1 MRRARGAAT
10 VRRMDTP
17 SPAALRRSAK
27 IVEHLLQHEPAPPL
41 AELAA
46 EFGASAGHLQREFV
60 ACTGLSPKRF
70 AQLLAKE
77 RLLAA
82 LRDGEAVLD
91 AALSAG
97 LSGPGRAH
105 ELLLHAEGMT
115 PAQARRRGAGLDI
128 VSGLVVDATLGPLFA
143 AWTGYGLCAL
153 EFVDAADGRGY
164 DALLQALRGQWPQA
178 RWRRDDALLAP
189 LVDAALRGR
198 GTLHVAA
205 SHFRLRVWQALL
217 QLPEG
222 ALVSYAQLARALGR
236 PDAVRA
242 VAGAVAANPL
252 AMLIP
257 CHRVIRDSA
266 ELAGYRWG
274 LARKAMLIAAERG
287 TSTAC
292 QASRTPASPASN
304 APITAA

>member
-1 MRRARGAAT
+1 MRRAHGAAK
-10 VRRMDTP
+10 VRRMNTP
-17 SPAALRRSAK
+17 SPAALRRSAQT
-27 IVEHLLQHEPAPPL
+27 VERLLQCAPAPPL

-46 EFGASAGHLQREFV
+46 ALGVSAGHLQREFV

-97 LSGPGRAH
+97 MSGPGRAH

-115 PAQARRRGAGLDI
+115 PAQARRRGDGLEI
-128 VSGLVVDATLGPLFA
+128 VTGLVDSAVGPLFA
-143 AWTGYGLCAL
+143 AWTGHGLCAL
-153 EFVDAADGRGY
+153 EFVDDDGCGY
-164 DALLQALRGQWPQA
+164 DALLQALRAQWPRA

-189 LVDAALRGR
+189 LVDAALHGR

-236 PDAVRA
+236 ADAVRA

-257 CHRVIRDSA
+257 CHRVIRDGA

-274 LARKAMLIAAERG
+274 LARKAMLIAAEGGR
-287 TSTAC
+287 STAG
-292 QASRTPASPASN
+292 QASRTPASPRSN

>member
-1 MRRARGAAT
+1 MN
-10 VRRMDTP
+10 TP

-27 IVEHLLQHEPAPPL
+27 IVERLLQPVPAPPL

-115 PAQARRRGAGLDI
+115 PAQARRRGDGLDL
-128 VSGLVVDATLGPLFA
+128 VSGLVDTTHGPLFA
-143 AWTGYGLCAL
+143 AWTGHGLCAL
-153 EFVDAADGRGY
+153 EFADEADGRGY
-164 DALLQALRGQWPQA
+164 DALLQALRAQWPRA

-189 LVDAALRGR
+189 LVDAALHGR
-198 GTLHVAA
+198 GTLHVSA

-236 PDAVRA
+236 ADAVRA

-257 CHRVIRDSA
+257 CHRVIRDGA

-274 LARKAMLIAAERG
+274 LARKAMLIAAEGGR
-287 TSTAC
+287 STAG

>member
-1 MRRARGAAT
+1 MRGARAAAT
-10 VRRMDTP
+10 VPGMNSP
-17 SPAALRRSAK
+17 SPAALRRSAQT
-27 IVEHLLQHEPAPPL
+27 VERLLQCAPAPPL

-46 EFGASAGHLQREFV
+46 ALGISASHLQREFV

-82 LRDGEAVLD
+82 LRDGEAVLE

-105 ELLLHAEGMT
+105 ELLVHAEGMT
-115 PAQARRRGAGLDI
+115 PAQARRRGEGLEI
-128 VSGLVVDATLGPLFA
+128 VTGLVDAPVGTLFA
-143 AWTGYGLCAL
+143 AWTGQGLCAL
-153 EFVDAADGRGY
+153 EFVGDAARDH
-164 DALLQALRGQWPQA
+164 DALLQALRAQWPRA

-189 LVDAALRGR
+189 LVDAALHGR

-217 QLPEG
+217 RLPAG

-257 CHRVIRDSA
+257 CHRVIRDGA
-266 ELAGYRWG
+266 ALAGYRWG
-274 LARKAMLIAAERG
+274 LARKAMLIAAEG
-287 TSTAC
+287 DA
-292 QASRTPASPASN
+292 QASRTPASPVSN
-304 APITAA
+304 APTTAA